1 MKSLTYGEVNID
13 EIAKIISEFV
23 ANSDSDK
30 FDIYVGT
37 DSQNFSYTKMV
48 LVIAVHCIG
57 HGGIF
62 FYEVKHVAKITSIK
76 HKLMTETMMSIELA
90 DQLKAAFERLYD
102 KNGFDYTNMHMAIH
116 VDASVDGKSGQ
127 VINDISNYVHA
138 YGYEF
143 SIKPDSYA
151 ASSIANKISK

>member
-30 FDIYVGT
+30 FDIYIGT

-62 FYEVKHVAKITSIK
+62 FYEVKH
-76 HKLMTETMMSIELA
+76 
-90 DQLKAAFERLYD
+90 
-102 KNGFDYTNMHMAIH
+102 MA
-116 VDASVDGKSGQ
+116 V
-127 VINDISNYVHA
+127 Y
-138 YGYEF
+138 
-143 SIKPDSYA
+143 
-151 ASSIANKISK
+151 SSMK